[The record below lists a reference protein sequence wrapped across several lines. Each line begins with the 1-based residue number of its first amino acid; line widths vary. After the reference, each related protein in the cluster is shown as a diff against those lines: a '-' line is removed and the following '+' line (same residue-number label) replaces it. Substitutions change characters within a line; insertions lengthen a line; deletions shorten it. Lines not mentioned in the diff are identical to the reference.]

1 MEFTFILQCLW
12 FFLPAYVANMAPPIA
27 AHFGILEFLN
37 KPVDFGK
44 KFFDKEILG
53 SHKTWRGLIVGV
65 CAGFATYFIQVL
77 LYKKS
82 DFFASVSIL
91 DYQNINPWL
100 FGILIPLGALCGD
113 MIFSFFKRQLNIAP
127 GESWMP
133 FDQTDYVFGVMIFTA
148 PFLNFEIRFWIWL
161 LFLTFVLHILCNKL
175 GYWLKI
181 SKSEW

>member
-65 CAGFATYFIQVL
+65 CAGFATYFVQAR
-77 LYKKS
+77 LYEKS

-91 DYQNINPWL
+91 DY
-100 FGILIPLGALCGD
+100 
-113 MIFSFFKRQLNIAP
+113 
-127 GESWMP
+127 
-133 FDQTDYVFGVMIFTA
+133 
-148 PFLNFEIRFWIWL
+148 
-161 LFLTFVLHILCNKL
+161 
-175 GYWLKI
+175 
-181 SKSEW
+181 